1 MKCST
6 RRSPLWRADRERATR
21 RSGNQPGH
29 VEPRLPIG
37 RDSRRQRHHASP
49 SDYPID
55 RRPLVRSKVLDGLRA
70 TAGVAGVADVVVVA
84 FSGVLWNPRVSAN
97 RGESGRTVSFNQA
110 SSSEQKANTLH

>member
-1 MKCST
+1 VSG
-6 RRSPLWRADRERATR
+6 RRGAPETNLVTSSPGF
-21 RSGNQPGH
+21 RSEGILVAN
-29 VEPRLPIG
+29 VIMR
-37 RDSRRQRHHASP
+37 P

-70 TAGVAGVADVVVVA
+70 TAGVAGVADVVVVP
-84 FSGVLWNPRVSAN
+84 FSGALWNPRVSAN